1 MEKLANE
8 ETRTSGGNEN
18 KNDPLVIDIIT
29 MLEMS
34 EPLVSTRCR
43 IYKVPFY
50 LRKLNEEA
58 YTPQVISIGPI
69 HHDKKRF
76 QTMEKHKVRY
86 FKSFMQRVENQ
97 AEIKLENLVSTIREM
112 EDNIRHCYVES
123 VQLESHDFVKMI
135 LLDASFILDLFLK
148 NKLKGWTRDDP
159 MRVEAWLL
167 DMVPRELFLLEN
179 QLPFFVIEKLY
190 HLALPSLSNS
200 ISLIQ
205 LTFDFFKFWNIH
217 NKSPSVNIQHFTDL
231 LRFFLLPPTNELP
244 ARVPEILFP
253 KYSITQLSEA
263 GVKFKVVPSK
273 YLLDLKFKKG
283 VLEIP
288 RLVFYDR
295 NEALVRNIM
304 ALEQCDHT
312 SDQYITD
319 FFSIMDRLINTTKDV
334 DLLNDKGILVNG
346 LGDRNA
352 VTSMI
357 NNLSRGILRRD
368 MNCDFYKLCKDLDEY
383 YEEPSNK
390 WKAILRHQY
399 FSTPWRSAS
408 TVAAI
413 ILLQLT
419 LIQTLFSILQVVL

>member
-34 EPLVSTRCR
+34 EPPILTGCH
-43 IYKVPFY
+43 IYKVPYY

-112 EDNIRHCYVES
+112 EDSIRHCYVES

-135 LLDASFILDLFLK
+135 LLDVSFILDLFLK
-148 NKLKGWTRDDP
+148 NMLKGWTRDDP

-167 DMVPRELFLLEN
+167 DMVCHELLLLEN
-179 QLPFFVIEKLY
+179 QLPFFVIEKLH
-190 HLALPSLSNS
+190 HLTLPSLSNS

-205 LTFDFFKFWNIH
+205 LTFDFFKSLKIH
-217 NKSPSVNIQHFTDL
+217 NKSPDVKIQHFTDL
-231 LRFFLLPPTNELP
+231 LRFFLLPPTNKLP
-244 ARVPEILFP
+244 ARAPEILFP
-253 KYSITQLSEA
+253 KYFVTQLSEA

-288 RLVFYDR
+288 LVYDR
-295 NEALVRNIM
+295 TEALVRNIM

-312 SDQYITD
+312 
-319 FFSIMDRLINTTKDV
+319 KDV
-334 DLLNDKGILVNG
+334 DLLNDEGILVNG
-346 LGDRNA
+346 LGDSNA

-357 NNLSRGILRRD
+357 NNLNRGIFRRN

-408 TVAAI
+408 TIAAI
-413 ILLQLT
+413 ILLLLT

>member
-34 EPLVSTRCR
+34 EPPILTGCH
-43 IYKVPFY
+43 IYKVPYY

-112 EDNIRHCYVES
+112 EDSIRHCYVES

-135 LLDASFILDLFLK
+135 LLDVSFILDLFLK
-148 NKLKGWTRDDP
+148 NMLKGWTRDDP

-167 DMVPRELFLLEN
+167 DMVCHELLLLEN

-190 HLALPSLSNS
+190 HLTLPSLSNS

-205 LTFDFFKFWNIH
+205 LTFDFFKSLKIH
-217 NKSPSVNIQHFTDL
+217 NKSPDVKIQHFTDL
-231 LRFFLLPPTNELP
+231 LRFFLLPPTNKLP
-244 ARVPEILFP
+244 ARAPEILFP
-253 KYSITQLSEA
+253 KYFVTQLSEA

-273 YLLDLKFKKG
+273 CLLDLKFKKG

-288 RLVFYDR
+288 LVYDR
-295 NEALVRNIM
+295 TEALVRNIM

-312 SDQYITD
+312 
-319 FFSIMDRLINTTKDV
+319 KDV
-334 DLLNDKGILVNG
+334 DLLNDEGILVNG
-346 LGDRNA
+346 LGDSNA

-357 NNLSRGILRRD
+357 NNLNRGIFRRSFKHD
-368 MNCDFYKLCKDLDEY
+368 GC
-383 YEEPSNK
+383 
-390 WKAILRHQY
+390 
-399 FSTPWRSAS
+399 
-408 TVAAI
+408 
-413 ILLQLT
+413 LT
-419 LIQTLFSILQVVL
+419 DKFLFQ